1 MGVRDIF
8 TYLRCG
14 AIVKLFIAESDSE
27 IFFKSMNIWRSY
39 GQKVVCV
46 VHFLTFFNLV
56 KWGEW
61 EAVHVGDSCHNDNRP
76 ISASLLLAIRSHTPI

>member
-1 MGVRDIF
+1 
-8 TYLRCG
+8 
-14 AIVKLFIAESDSE
+14 VK
-27 IFFKSMNIWRSY
+27 FFLKSMNIWRSY
-39 GQKVVCV
+39 RQKVVCV